1 MHGSMA
7 RSARTEEGVRGE
19 MGSRE
24 TPTPGPSR
32 VVVQVIFTR

>member
-24 TPTPGPSR
+24 TPTPQQSR
-32 VVVQVIFTR
+32 VVVVIFTR